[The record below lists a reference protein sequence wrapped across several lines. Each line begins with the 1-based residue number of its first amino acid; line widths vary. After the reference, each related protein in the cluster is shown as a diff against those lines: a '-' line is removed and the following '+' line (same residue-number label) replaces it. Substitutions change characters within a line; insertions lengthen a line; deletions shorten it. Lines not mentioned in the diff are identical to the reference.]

1 MWAARIEAVALVEAS
16 AVAARGAEA
25 LPPAVAQEE
34 NGNKRTSCACEYI
47 KK

>member
-1 MWAARIEAVALVEAS
+1 MWAARTEAAALAAS
-16 AVAARGAEA
+16 AAEARGAEA
-25 LPPAVAQEE
+25 PHPAAALEE